1 MQTLVMYGDA
11 FGADKMVPITSK
23 HNHLVTS
30 FGLKMMGP
38 VFDLM
43 QQLIDARDTAHH
55 RFEIVA
61 LTGRV
66 GAALQGAQIQPGDAA
81 HAVGGAVNDAAV
93 GAAGKGGLFTAKA
106 DDAAEERWCSMDKKF
121 AIFDMDGTLIDSM
134 VYWQRLA
141 SEYLF
146 SRGVT
151 PAQIPADLPERIKTV
166 TVTGAA
172 ALFIEL
178 FGEVM

>member
-1 MQTLVMYGDA
+1 
-11 FGADKMVPITSK
+11 
-23 HNHLVTS
+23 
-30 FGLKMMGP
+30 
-38 VFDLM
+38 
-43 QQLIDARDTAHH
+43 
-55 RFEIVA
+55 
-61 LTGRV
+61 
-66 GAALQGAQIQPGDAA
+66 
-81 HAVGGAVNDAAV
+81 
-93 GAAGKGGLFTAKA
+93 
-106 DDAAEERWCSMDKKF
+106 MDKKF

-178 FGEVM
+178 FGFPALPKVLPPRSTL